1 MCIIIKIKN
10 KKKSKKGKKEI
21 AYEIYGRSTKL
32 ENKANNIQTF
42 ASNKF
47 LH

>member
-1 MCIIIKIKN
+1 MCIIIKIKKKN
-10 KKKSKKGKKEI
+10 QRKVKKKI

-42 ASNKF
+42 TSSKF
-47 LH
+47 LR